1 MRRLIPKGVLA
12 LSALGRG
19 VLEQVRHQPLDV
31 VVAAE
36 IDERVVAVAFL
47 HVDKVDHLNVVPL
60 VPQQVPGVPQ
70 QLALGIETHKAG
82 VGVHDVGLC
91 KKPRLAR
98 ARAAADQDIE
108 IAAVFASVQA
118 DS

>member
-12 LSALGRG
+12 LTALGRG
-19 VLEQVRHQPLDV
+19 VLEQIRDQTLDV

-36 IDERVVAVAFL
+36 VDKRVIAVAFL

-60 VPQQVPGVPQ
+60 GFQQVAGVPQ
-70 QLALGIETHKAG
+70 KFPLGVKAHKAG